1 MFMILINKI
10 ILKMTSKIFWKCIS
24 ITIVKVLFTIILTF
38 LPIIITFI
46 KSFAQNLDIIIT
58 NGIQLEQIS
67 QDIQG
72 KITFYSLYTYIYAF
86 LVPPLVTIFTK
97 KETSKWFSIITCT
110 TCLIMAL
117 FIALINE
124 NIVLT
129 KRSLYVLILFSVIPI
144 FLLSKSIFNDEEE
157 CLKYYTSNKA
167 IEDIAS
173 NSDNLRGKNE

>member
-1 MFMILINKI
+1 
-10 ILKMTSKIFWKCIS
+10 
-24 ITIVKVLFTIILTF
+24 
-38 LPIIITFI
+38 
-46 KSFAQNLDIIIT
+46 
-58 NGIQLEQIS
+58 
-67 QDIQG
+67 
-72 KITFYSLYTYIYAF
+72 
-86 LVPPLVTIFTK
+86 
-97 KETSKWFSIITCT
+97 
-110 TCLIMAL
+110 MAL